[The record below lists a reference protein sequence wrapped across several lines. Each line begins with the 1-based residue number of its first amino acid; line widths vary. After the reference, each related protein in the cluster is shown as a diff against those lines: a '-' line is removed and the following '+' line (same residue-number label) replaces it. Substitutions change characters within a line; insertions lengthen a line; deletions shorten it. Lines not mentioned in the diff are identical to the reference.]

1 MPANEFLIPFFVATS
16 IFAFTPG
23 PGMFYMA
30 VQTIVHSTKA
40 GWLSSFAFHIASY
53 VHILL
58 AAFGVTI
65 LLKTA
70 PILLVVL
77 KLAGAA
83 YLIWMGTRMLLKRQH
98 ISVSSHTNEEKQPSH
113 AFRDSFTV
121 EILNPKSAL
130 FYFAFLPQ
138 FASPNASSDIWLQ
151 ILILGVIANIMFSMT
166 DVVCIFAA
174 HFVAAKATTTNI
186 ALDISRKIG
195 GCVLI
200 GMGIKIAVEGK

>member
-1 MPANEFLIPFFVATS
+1 MPPADLLVPFLVATS
-16 IFAFTPG
+16 VFAFTPG

-30 VQTIVHSTKA
+30 VQTMIHGTRA

-58 AAFGVTI
+58 AAFGITV

-77 KLAGAA
+77 KLSGAA
-83 YLIWMGTRMLLKRQH
+83 YLIWMGIRMLMKRGH
-98 ISVSSHTNEEKQPSH
+98 VSVSSHPHNAKLPSH
-113 AFRDSFTV
+113 AFRDSLTV

-138 FASPNASSDIWLQ
+138 FTSPDASVDIWVQ
-151 ILILGVIANIMFSMT
+151 ILVLGAIANVMFSMS
-166 DVVCIFAA
+166 DVVCILAA
-174 HFVAAKATTTNI
+174 HLVAAKATGTNI
-186 ALDISRKIG
+186 AANIGRKIG
-195 GCVLI
+195 GCILI
-200 GMGIKIAVEGK
+200 GMGAKIAVEGR